1 MTGQS
6 HIDAIAR
13 RLPRREASFD
23 DAPCVGEWAS
33 FDLPTDRTL
42 PTRGAALRHFAP
54 AIEAC
59 NRCPLTGPGGAC
71 EQRVAPVASYFDGVC
86 AGLVYRNGVPLNA
99 HPLEVAS

>member
-23 DAPCVGEWAS
+23 DAPCVGAWAD

-54 AIEAC
+54 ALAAC
-59 NRCPLTGPGGAC
+59 ARCPLTGPGGPC
-71 EQRVAPVASYFDGVC
+71 EQRVEPVASFFDGVC
-86 AGLVYRNGVPLNA
+86 AGRVFRNGVPLNA
-99 HPLEVAS
+99 HPMEVAS